1 MKSLLHLIRPLL
13 LLTLLF
19 GVDCFA
25 QDNEA
30 PGTNENAP
38 DSTAAPASQAVE
50 INEDNYRQFMELRDA
65 RQRRNVLPENAFKP
79 QSGLQKMD
87 DLPEASQKHLRNQL
101 REIIVQGDEWQP
113 GDEGTVFPY
122 VPSEAASDDPEL
134 QNKEAE
140 AWGELVDSYHK
151 REAEI
156 YANASRTEA
165 AMASMDPAGGGQGQG
180 EGQQS
185 SGSQA
190 GQSES
195 GMAEQSTESGR
206 SGQDGVADSYSPGA
220 SDPNSRSTAGVSQN
234 AMEFIRQQMNQA
246 EGANS
251 GNASTP
257 ANNIGTGQA
266 QTGAGEQAGKE
277 QPSAAATSPASG
289 LANNAGQSES
299 ADADGVSQNAMEFL
313 SGSADQAGEAS
324 GDGGDS
330 LAAGNGEG
338 PAQSGEEGGTAQ
350 QPAAS
355 ESVAATTSNM
365 TSQAEDAGSEGVS
378 QNAMEF
384 LSASANESGDGS
396 PSGSDGN
403 SDGGSDG
410 DGEADGENQDQ
421 AASGTAEQ
429 QARNVNITLSDTS
442 DGSSSASADSS
453 AAGTSQNA
461 LEYLLGGNSPT
472 GEGEGNGPGGT
483 LSIQDLLN
491 ARGTLNPG
499 GAGAPPPDA
508 DDPDAPGQK
517 IPEKDGEG

>member
-1 MKSLLHLIRPLL
+1 MKSNLHLIRPLL
-13 LLTLLF
+13 LLALLS

-30 PGTNENAP
+30 PDANENAP
-38 DSTAAPASQAVE
+38 ESTAAPTGQAVE

-122 VPSEAASDDPEL
+122 VPSEAARDDPEL

-156 YANASRTEA
+156 HANASRTEA
-165 AMASMDPAGGGQGQG
+165 AMASMDPAGGGQGQV

-185 SGSQA
+185 SGNQA

-206 SGQDGVADSYSPGA
+206 SGQGGVADSYSPGA

-246 EGANS
+246 EGTNS
-251 GNASTP
+251 GNANTP
-257 ANNIGTGQA
+257 PNNIGTGQA
-266 QTGAGEQAGKE
+266 QTGAGEQPGKE
-277 QPSAAATSPASG
+277 QPSAAANSPASA

-299 ADADGVSQNAMEFL
+299 TDADGVSQNAMEFL
-313 SGSADQAGEAS
+313 SGSANQAGEAT

-330 LAAGNGEG
+330 LAARNGEG

-355 ESVAATTSNM
+355 ESVAGTTSNM
-365 TSQAEDAGSEGVS
+365 TSQAENAGGEGVS

-384 LSASANESGDGS
+384 LAASTNESGDGS
-396 PSGSDGN
+396 PSGSDG
-403 SDGGSDG
+403 GSDG
-410 DGEADGENQDQ
+410 DEEADGENQDQ

-429 QARNVNITLSDTS
+429 QARNVNITLSNAS
-442 DGSSSASADSS
+442 DGSGSASADSS

-472 GEGEGNGPGGT
+472 SEGQGNGPGGT
-483 LSIQDLLN
+483 LSIHDLLN
-491 ARGTLNPG
+491 AQGTLNPG

-508 DDPDAPGQK
+508 DDQDAPGEK
-517 IPEKDGEG
+517 IPEKDGGG